1 MILISDNQLDVIHLI
16 VNKWGQHQSITR
28 ACEELNELSV
38 DLLKLLRKNSFADYD
53 KQIDKIKD
61 EMADVRIALE
71 HLEIKFGNYQK
82 EFDMKIERL
91 KVRGD

>member
-1 MILISDNQLDVIHLI
+1 MILITDRQVDVINTI
-16 VNKWGQHQSITR
+16 VKKWCEHQSVTR

-38 DLLKLLRKNSFADYD
+38 DLLKLLRKYSFADYS

-71 HLEIKFGNYQK
+71 HLEMKFGSYQK
-82 EFDMKIERL
+82 EFDEKIERL
-91 KVRGD
+91 KVRGY